1 MKGVFRMRPR
11 KKSFA
16 DLIAK
21 NKKEILSDDDIL
33 SRIDDKL
40 EERQIKATLTK
51 EERERKYQSKFPF

>member
-1 MKGVFRMRPR
+1 MRPR

-33 SRIDDKL
+33 SKIDDKL

-51 EERERKYQSKFPF
+51 EEKELKYKSKFPF